1 MKIGSMLLKV
11 ILALV
16 VIIGV
21 SSCNKPGSTTVAQ
34 SNVDYYTCTM
44 HPSVHSKT
52 PGKCPICSMDLVPVL
67 KKVANDSGAK
77 DNSIEAGKGTPGA
90 MTDNGSMGSM
100 GSMSMPSAN
109 QSPGNKPGEFSVPV
123 ERQQQIGV
131 TYASAQR
138 RPIQLSIRSVG
149 VLEPD
154 QAKIFEYV
162 ARVDGYIQDLK
173 VTSPGQEV
181 NAGEPLVTIYSPDLR
196 STEQELVNLLNERDR
211 GGSRASLDQV
221 IESSKQRL
229 RQWNVSDQEI
239 NALEKSRKAAETLVL
254 RSPFTGVIE
263 DVPMKQGMSVKMGDR
278 LLGVMDLSRLW
289 LWADFYENEVGL
301 LRVGQKLDIS
311 LPAFPGKKFEGQ
323 IGAIDRRLD
332 SMKRTT
338 RVRVDLDNP
347 QDELRPGMFAN
358 VELKID
364 GGEGLTVP
372 VDAVLPTGARS
383 LVFVDKGSGKLEP
396 RFIRVGRSFTHTDA
410 NGEASYDEVLEGL
423 SEGERV
429 VSSANFLID
438 AESRIQGALKTWDVE
453 SETKEQKSP
462 AAPAQGQQ
470 TPLGQNAV
478 PAFQSVLGA
487 YDRIHESLAKD
498 RLDGIAAQAVA
509 LRGAIRQLISST
521 PELMKEEGYRNALA
535 KLRRAAEGFDARNLE
550 DARAQFGFFSAE
562 LISFLKG
569 YPALVDHPIY
579 TITCPMWKESPAQWV
594 QTTGQV
600 KNPFLGKQMPDC
612 GQVSGPPQA
621 LK

>member
-1 MKIGSMLLKV
+1 MKIRSIFLKV
-11 ILALV
+11 VLAIL
-16 VIIGV
+16 VIAGA
-21 SSCNKPGSTTVAQ
+21 SSCTKPGPATFVN
-34 SNVDYYTCTM
+34 SNIDYYTCTM
-44 HPSVHSKT
+44 HPSVRSKT
-52 PGKCPICSMDLVPVL
+52 PGKCPICSMDLVPVY
-67 KKVANDSGAK
+67 KNVANDGRQQDKSNG
-77 DNSIEAGKGTPGA
+77 AGKRTPD
-90 MTDNGSMGSM
+90 TKDDNGTLGSM
-100 GSMSMPSAN
+100 PASNQIPNKPSA
-109 QSPGNKPGEFSVPV
+109 FSVPI

-131 TYASAQR
+131 TYASAER

-211 GGSRASLDQV
+211 GGGSQASLDQV

-254 RSPFTGVIE
+254 RSPFAGVVE

-311 LPAFPGKKFEGQ
+311 FPAFPGKKFEGQ

-332 SMKRTT
+332 AMKRTT

-372 VDAVLPTGARS
+372 VDAVLPTGSRS
-383 LVFVDKGSGKLEP
+383 LVFVDKGAGKLEP
-396 RFIRVGRSFTHTDA
+396 RFIRVGRSFSQTDS
-410 NGEASYDEVLEGL
+410 NGGEASYDEVLEGL
-423 SEGERV
+423 SEGEHV

-453 SETKEQKSP
+453 SETKEKNSP
-462 AAPAQGQQ
+462 GTPAQGQN
-470 TPLGQNAV
+470 TPLSQNAV
-478 PAFQSVLGA
+478 PAFQSILGA
-487 YDRIHESLAKD
+487 YNRIHESLAKD
-498 RLDGIAAQAVA
+498 QLDGLAAQAVV
-509 LRGAIRQLISST
+509 LRGAIRKFIAQS
-521 PELMKEEGYRNALA
+521 PELMKEEDYRNALTR
-535 KLRRAAEGFDARNLE
+535 LRRTAESFDARNLE
-550 DARAQFGFFSAE
+550 DARTQFGYFSAD
-562 LISFLKG
+562 LIVFLKG

-579 TITCPMWKESPAQWV
+579 TITCPMWNESPAQWV
-594 QTTGQV
+594 QTTAQV
-600 KNPFLGKQMPDC
+600 KNPFFGKQMPDC
-612 GQVSGPPQA
+612 GQVS
-621 LK
+621 

>member
-16 VIIGV
+16 VILGI
-21 SSCNKPGSTTVAQ
+21 SSCTKPGSTTVAQ
-34 SNVDYYTCTM
+34 NNVDYYTCTM

-67 KKVANDSGAK
+67 KKVANDTGAK
-77 DNSIEAGKGTPGA
+77 DNSGKGTPGA

-131 TYASAQR
+131 TYASAER

-211 GGSRASLDQV
+211 GGGSRASLDQV

-239 NALEKSRKAAETLVL
+239 NALEKSRKATETLVL
-254 RSPFTGVIE
+254 RSPFAGVVE

-332 SMKRTT
+332 AMKRTT

-372 VDAVLPTGARS
+372 VDAVLPTGSRS
-383 LVFVDKGSGKLEP
+383 LVFVDKGAGKLEP
-396 RFIRVGRSFTHTDA
+396 RFIRVGRSFSQIDS
-410 NGEASYDEVLEGL
+410 NGGEASYDEVLEGL

-453 SETKEQKSP
+453 SETKEKNSP
-462 AAPAQGQQ
+462 GTPAQGRK
-470 TPLGQNAV
+470 TPLDQNAV

-487 YDRIHESLAKD
+487 YDRIHESLVKD
-498 RLDGIAAQAVA
+498 QIDGVAAQAVS
-509 LRGAIRQLISST
+509 LRASIRQLISST
-521 PELMKEEGYRNALA
+521 PERMKEEGYRNALA
-535 KLRRAAEGFDARNLE
+535 KLRRTAEGFDARNLE
-550 DARAQFGFFSAE
+550 DARAQFGYFSAD
-562 LISFLKG
+562 LIAFLKG
-569 YPALVDHPIY
+569 YPALVERPIY

-594 QTTGQV
+594 QTTAQV

-612 GQVSGPPQA
+612 GQVSGPLEA
-621 LK
+621 LR

>member
-1 MKIGSMLLKV
+1 MKIGSVLLKV

-16 VIIGV
+16 VIIGIN
-21 SSCNKPGSTTVAQ
+21 SCNKPSSSTVAQ

-77 DNSIEAGKGTPGA
+77 DNSNGAGKGTPGA

-100 GSMSMPSAN
+100 SKPSAN
-109 QSPGNKPGEFSVPV
+109 QPPGNKPGEFSVPV

-131 TYASAQR
+131 TYASAER

-173 VTSPGQEV
+173 VTSPGEQV
-181 NAGEPLVTIYSPDLR
+181 NAGDPLVTIYSPDLR
-196 STEQELVNLLNERDR
+196 STEQELVNLLNERDH
-211 GGSRASLDQV
+211 GGWRVSLDQV

-229 RQWNVSDQEI
+229 RQWNVSDEEI
-239 NALEKSRKAAETLVL
+239 NALEKSRKATDTLVL
-254 RSPFTGVIE
+254 RSPFTGVVE

-311 LPAFPGKKFEGQ
+311 FPAFPGKKFEGQ

-332 SMKRTT
+332 AMKRTT
-338 RVRVDLDNP
+338 RVRIDLDNSDD
-347 QDELRPGMFAN
+347 QLRPGMFAN
-358 VELKID
+358 VDLKID

-372 VDAVLPTGARS
+372 VDAVLPTGSRS
-383 LVFVDKGSGKLEP
+383 LVFVDRGSGKLEP
-396 RFIRVGRSFTHTDA
+396 RYIQVGRSFTQSDA
-410 NGEASYDEVLEGL
+410 NGEASYDEVLDGL

-438 AESRIQGALKTWDVE
+438 AESRIQGALKTWDDE
-453 SETKEQKSP
+453 SETKEKKSP
-462 AAPAQGQQ
+462 ASPEPSQKPPISQDVAPV
-470 TPLGQNAV
+470 LN
-478 PAFQSVLGA
+478 SMLGA
-487 YDRIHESLAKD
+487 YDKIRESLAKD
-498 RLDGIAAQAVA
+498 QFKGVAVQAVA
-509 LRGAIRQLISST
+509 IRGAIRQLISLS
-521 PELMKEEGYRNALA
+521 PQLLMKEEDYRNALT
-535 KLRRAAEGFDARNLE
+535 KLRRTAESFDARNLE
-550 DARAQFGFFSAE
+550 DARAQFGFFSAD
-562 LISFLKG
+562 LIAFLKLH
-569 YPALVDHPIY
+569 PPLIDHPLY
-579 TITCPMWKESPAQWV
+579 TITCPMWKESPGQWI
-594 QTTGQV
+594 QRTPQV
-600 KNPFLGKQMPDC
+600 KNPYLGTQMPEC
-612 GQVSGPPQA
+612 GQVNGPLQA

>member
-1 MKIGSMLLKV
+1 MKIGSLLLEV

-16 VIIGV
+16 IIIGIG
-21 SSCNKPGSTTVAQ
+21 SCTKPVGTTVAE

-67 KKVANDSGAK
+67 KKVAND
-77 DNSIEAGKGTPGA
+77 NSKETGKGTPGA
-90 MTDNGSMGSM
+90 MTDSGSM

-109 QSPGNKPGEFSVPV
+109 QPGNKPGEFSVPV

-131 TYASAQR
+131 TYASAER

-149 VLEPD
+149 MLEPD

-173 VTSPGQEV
+173 VTSPGEQV

-196 STEQELVNLLNERDR
+196 STEQELVNLLNERDH
-211 GGSRASLDQV
+211 GGSRVSLDQV

-229 RQWNVSDQEI
+229 RQWNVSDEEI
-239 NALEKSRKAAETLVL
+239 NALEKSRKASDTLVL
-254 RSPFTGVIE
+254 RSPFTGVVE

-278 LLGVMDLSRLW
+278 LIGVMDLSTLW

-301 LRVGQKLDIS
+301 LQVGQKVDIS
-311 LPAFPGKKFEGQ
+311 LPAFPGQKFEGQ
-323 IGAIDRRLD
+323 IRAIDRRLD
-332 SMKRTT
+332 AMKRTT
-338 RVRVDLDNP
+338 RVRIDLDNP
-347 QDELRPGMFAN
+347 QDQLRPGMFAN

-364 GGEGLTVP
+364 GGEGLTVL
-372 VDAVLPTGARS
+372 VDAVLPTGSRS

-396 RFIRVGRSFTHTDA
+396 RFIRVGRSFTQSDA
-410 NGEASYDEVLEGL
+410 DGEASYDEVLEGL

-438 AESRIQGALKTWDVE
+438 AESRIQGALKTWDNE
-453 SETKEQKSP
+453 SETKTKEKNSP
-462 AAPAQGQQ
+462 ATPAQGRQ

-478 PAFQSVLGA
+478 PAFRSILGA
-487 YDRIHESLAKD
+487 YDKIHESLAKD
-498 RLDGIAAQAVA
+498 QLDDVAAQAVV
-509 LRGAIRQLISST
+509 LRGAIRQFISQS
-521 PELMKEEGYRNALA
+521 PELMKEEDYRNALT
-535 KLRRAAEGFDARNLE
+535 KLRRTAESFDARNLE
-550 DARAQFGFFSAE
+550 DARTQFGYFSAD
-562 LISFLKG
+562 LIAFLKA

-594 QTTGQV
+594 QTTAQV
-600 KNPFLGKQMPDC
+600 ENPFLGKQMPSC
-612 GQVSGPPQA
+612 GQVSGPLQA